1 MVHKLILI
9 AGIGLGASSI
19 CVGAAAAFGGGDDGF
34 SLFDSRPTCEAS
46 PGATATAREMNW
58 DGSDHAAL
66 NFSGHAS
73 YTPGSG
79 DMLRASGDPQVLAHL
94 RVRHGTVELDCR
106 GWRDRTRDVTVTLPG
121 RALEKF
127 DVIGGQLTL
136 DKLNQPSLEV
146 AIAGSGK
153 VQVNGRIG
161 EAKLSIAGSGTID
174 ADQLAVTRAKAEIA
188 GSGTIHGKGVIDDL
202 GIKIAGSGHVDF
214 GRATSRTARVEIAG
228 HGDVDI
234 APTERADISIGGSGD
249 VTLHS
254 DPREMETHI
263 GGSGRIHK
271 VAAGG

>member
-19 CVGAAAAFGGGDDGF
+19 CVGAAAAFGGGDDSF
-34 SLFDSRPTCEAS
+34 FDSRPACEAS
-46 PGATATAREMNW
+46 AGATAATRDMDW

-79 DMLRASGDPQVLAHL
+79 DRLRASGDPQVLAHL
-94 RVRHGTVELDCR
+94 RVRHGMVELDCR

-121 RALEKF
+121 RAFEKF
-127 DVIGGQLTL
+127 DVMGGDLVL
-136 DKLNQPSLEV
+136 DKLNQSSLAV

-153 VQVNGRIG
+153 VQASGRIG
-161 EAKLSIAGSGTID
+161 EAKLSIAGSGTIN
-174 ADQLAVTRAKAEIA
+174 ADQLAATRASAEIA
-188 GSGTIHGKGVIDDL
+188 GSGAIRAKGSIDDL
-202 GIKIAGSGHVDF
+202 GIKIAGSGHADF
-214 GRATSRTARVEIAG
+214 GRAASRTARVEISG

-234 APTERADISIGGSGD
+234 APTERADINISGSGD

-254 DPREMETHI
+254 DPRELETHI